1 MRVLGG
7 MAVTLGFPLPMSPE
21 NVLLGFLDPLSG
33 FSDQIITLR
42 CLTSRV
48 YGLLKMEWGRE
59 WT

>member
-1 MRVLGG
+1 